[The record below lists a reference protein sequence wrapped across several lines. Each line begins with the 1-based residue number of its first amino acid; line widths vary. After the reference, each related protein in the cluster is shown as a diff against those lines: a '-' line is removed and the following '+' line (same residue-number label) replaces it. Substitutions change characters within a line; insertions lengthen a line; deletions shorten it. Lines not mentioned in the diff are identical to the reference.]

1 MAKRFTDSD
10 KYKKTFFRGLPG
22 AYKLLWDYL
31 YHDCDNAGIWI
42 CDFEIAQ
49 LYLGPDMK
57 VDHATALEL
66 FGDRIVAFD
75 SGKKWFIPAYI
86 EFQYDCGVEA
96 LNPKNNAH
104 LSVIKKLQKQGLM
117 SPSQGA
123 KDKDKDKDMVK
134 DKEAAWKELTT
145 DDLLMEDA
153 RITIS
158 QKGWKSFDDND
169 ILGAIRSFIA
179 KQELPTPRDELRKY
193 WRNWLFREKN
203 EKLMDYGK
211 NFKNERLSAKV
222 S

>member
-1 MAKRFTDSD
+1 MAKRFTDSE

-42 CDFEIAQ
+42 RDFEIAQ
-49 LYLGPDMK
+49 LYIGSDMP
-57 VDHATALEL
+57 VTESQALKY
-66 FGDRIVAFD
+66 FGDRIIVFD
-75 SGKKWFIPAYI
+75 DGRKWFIPAYI
-86 EFQYDCGVEA
+86 EFQYECSLDD

-104 LSVIKKLQKQGLM
+104 LSVIKKLKKQGLL
-117 SPSQGA
+117 SPSRGD

-134 DKEAAWKELTT
+134 DKEDAWKELTT

-158 QKGWKSFDDND
+158 QKGWRSFDDND

-211 NFKNERLSAKV
+211 NFKNERLSSKV
-222 S
+222 P